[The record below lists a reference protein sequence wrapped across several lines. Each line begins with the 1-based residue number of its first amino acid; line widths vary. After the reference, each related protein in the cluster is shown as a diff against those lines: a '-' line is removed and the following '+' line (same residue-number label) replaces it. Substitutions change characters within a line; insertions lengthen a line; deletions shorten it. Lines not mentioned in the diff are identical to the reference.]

1 MKKNSTSSYDILG
14 ISTATL
20 CLIHCTVFP
29 ILTIIPF
36 GFYYNV
42 LIDTL
47 FACIAML
54 VVSKI
59 LMSKAAKNVKYILGV
74 SIIIIVTSIIL
85 DIFFKLHLQLISI
98 GGIGMIIGHFLNYK
112 SHKPFNSK

>member
-1 MKKNSTSSYDILG
+1 MKKNSTSPYDILG

-20 CLIHCTVFP
+20 CLIHCIVFP

-36 GFYYNV
+36 GFYDNIV
-42 LIDTL
+42 IDTL

-59 LMSKAAKNVKYILGV
+59 LMSNATKKVKFILGI
-74 SIIIIVTSIIL
+74 SIAIIVTSIIL
-85 DIFFKLHLQLISI
+85 EIFFKIHLELISI

-112 SHKPFNSK
+112 SHIKK

>member
-1 MKKNSTSSYDILG
+1 
-14 ISTATL
+14 
-20 CLIHCTVFP
+20 V
-29 ILTIIPF
+29 
-36 GFYYNV
+36 
-42 LIDTL
+42 IDTL
-47 FACIAML
+47 FASIAML

-85 DIFFKLHLQLISI
+85 DIFFKLHLELISI

-112 SHKPFNSK
+112 SHIKK